1 LNVLIRGKVR
11 GIKINSRNPL
21 INQHLFTEMESIYQK
36 SFLEEDDQVLE
47 NPQIII
53 LGVFGHNNKVSETDL
68 QENTL
73 NLILQELGRLPD
85 KVLIPSEGNTS
96 IYIQEWAESLKIEC
110 QIFQADFRKHNKLA
124 WILRDDRIQKECT
137 HGLYFL
143 SQKSDKLEKQAEK
156 MAKKGKRIFTSS
168 PYTQELIELVSEK
181 PLKVSE
187 PVHKLNKGK
196 GLELWL
202 NQTLKC

>member
-1 LNVLIRGKVR
+1 
-11 GIKINSRNPL
+11 
-21 INQHLFTEMESIYQK
+21 MENK
-36 SFLEEDDQVLE
+36 SVLE
-47 NPQIII
+47 DIILETPQFII
-53 LGVFGHNNKVSETDL
+53 LGIFGHNNKISESDL
-68 QENTL
+68 HNNTL

-96 IYIQEWAESLKIEC
+96 IYIQEWAESLKIPY
-110 QIFQADFRKHNKLA
+110 QVFQADFRKHNRLA

-143 SQKSDKLEKQAEK
+143 SQKSTKLEKQAEK
-156 MAKKGKRIFTSS
+156 MAKKGKCIFTSS
-168 PYTQELIELVSEK
+168 PCTQELVELVSEK

-187 PVHKLNKGK
+187 PVRKSNKGK

-202 NQTLKC
+202 NQTLQC

>member
-1 LNVLIRGKVR
+1 MK
-11 GIKINSRNPL
+11 RNPFL
-21 INQHLFTEMESIYQK
+21 NQNLFTESDMSKLNQK
-36 SFLEEDDQVLE
+36 SFLEEDNYMLE
-47 NPQIII
+47 SPQIII
-53 LGVFGHNNKVSETDL
+53 LGIFGHNNKVSETDL

-96 IYIQEWAESLKIEC
+96 IYIQEWAESLKIEH
-110 QIFQADFRKHNKLA
+110 QVFQADFRKHNKLA

-143 SQKSDKLEKQAEK
+143 SQKSDK
-156 MAKKGKRIFTSS
+156 
-168 PYTQELIELVSEK
+168 
-181 PLKVSE
+181 
-187 PVHKLNKGK
+187 GK